1 MNYISRDYG
10 INRIQARKQHVA
22 YGMGLG
28 IILLDDV
35 YPGFPGDV
43 RNASA
48 YPFPIQYDV
57 VEKVDI
63 HKLVF
68 EDKQMECAAPIL
80 ASAKRLEKLGVR
92 AIAAEC
98 GYFAYFQELVAE
110 NVDIPVFMSSLL
122 QVPFAQQVVG
132 PKGKVGI
139 LCAAKKRLSQ
149 THLQNVG
156 IDPNSNI
163 VIAGALDDY
172 ESPEFDS
179 LWVANKR
186 PNVPVSNYE
195 EAEKNM
201 IRMCK
206 DFVSKNPDMNA
217 LVFECTG
224 FQPFARAVQREIDM
238 PIFSWGTLLD
248 YAYSVVVHRDFYGH
262 V

>member
-1 MNYISRDYG
+1 MNRDVG
-10 INRIQARKQHVA
+10 INHIRARKQHIA

-28 IILLDDV
+28 IMLLDDV

-48 YPFPIQYDV
+48 YPFPIQYEI

-63 HKLVF
+63 KKLVF
-68 EDKQMECAAPIL
+68 SDEQDECVEPIIEAAR
-80 ASAKRLEKLGVR
+80 KLERLGVR
-92 AIAAEC
+92 AITAEC
-98 GYFAYFQELVAE
+98 GYFSYFQEVVA
-110 NVDIPVFMSSLL
+110 NKVSIPVFMSSLL

-139 LCAAKKRLSQ
+139 FCAAKKRLTP

-156 IDPNSNI
+156 INSNSNI

-172 ESPEFDS
+172 ESPEFDN
-179 LWVANKR
+179 LWVTEKR
-186 PNVPVSNYE
+186 PSIPESNYNKAE
-195 EAEKNM
+195 ENM
-201 IRMCK
+201 VKICK
-206 DFVSKNPDMNA
+206 DFVSKNTDMKA

-224 FQPFARAVQREIDM
+224 FQPFARAVQREIDI
-238 PIFSWGTLLD
+238 PIFSWSTLLD